1 MTTKTLEKYS
11 MHDGKCHLFQRERSP
26 YWWCGLHHQGKYIR
40 TSTKTTN
47 KSEAERFASKWYF
60 KKLNEIDSGEV
71 INEKITFEK
80 VKNQALIHYKGLVDR
95 NVRSGVTLEGI
106 ESILRSRVAPYFDK
120 INIKKID
127 NTTWHEFKEDILAK
141 YPQSKRGTLHQY
153 KNAIRVVLNEAYRR
167 GYIKVLPVF
176 KDEYK
181 SENNPRPW
189 FNRTEYKKLHIAIR
203 EHAEKLKYDRR
214 MYANA
219 LELYDYVIFAT
230 NTGLRV
236 GELQNLRFSDVR
248 IAVEKVDVKNNK
260 NLENWSWNKKE
271 SGWEFLYISN
281 IKGKRGT
288 GTCKSYYGAVSAFER
303 ICERRG
309 IKNPNT
315 SNEKLFLVH
324 HRVMFNVILEK
335 LGLKFTNDNPPAKRD
350 FVSLRATYI
359 CFRLLSGVPVYE
371 VATNCRTSVEMIEKS
386 YARLLSGR
394 MMQNINRTITIQSW
408 E

>member
-60 KKLNEIDSGEV
+60 KKLNEIDSGEI

-153 KNAIRVVLNEAYRR
+153 KNAIQ
-167 GYIKVLPVF
+167 
-176 KDEYK
+176 
-181 SENNPRPW
+181 
-189 FNRTEYKKLHIAIR
+189 TT
-203 EHAEKLKYDRR
+203 
-214 MYANA
+214 
-219 LELYDYVIFAT
+219 LYD
-230 NTGLRV
+230 
-236 GELQNLRFSDVR
+236 
-248 IAVEKVDVKNNK
+248 
-260 NLENWSWNKKE
+260 WS
-271 SGWEFLYISN
+271 L
-281 IKGKRGT
+281 
-288 GTCKSYYGAVSAFER
+288 
-303 ICERRG
+303 
-309 IKNPNT
+309 
-315 SNEKLFLVH
+315 
-324 HRVMFNVILEK
+324 
-335 LGLKFTNDNPPAKRD
+335 
-350 FVSLRATYI
+350 
-359 CFRLLSGVPVYE
+359 
-371 VATNCRTSVEMIEKS
+371 
-386 YARLLSGR
+386 
-394 MMQNINRTITIQSW
+394 
-408 E
+408 

>member
-1 MTTKTLEKYS
+1 MSRVLEKYS
-11 MHDGKCHLFQRERSP
+11 IHGGKCHVFQRPNSP
-26 YWWCGLHHQGKYIR
+26 FWWVGLHHEGKYIR
-40 TSTKTTN
+40 TSTKQIV
-47 KSEAERFASKWYF
+47 KLEAEKFASKWYF
-60 KKLNEIDSGEV
+60 KKLNEIDTGEI

-80 VKNQALIHYKGLVDR
+80 VKNQALIHYQGLVER
-95 NVRSGVTLEGI
+95 GVRSAITLEGI
-106 ESILRSRVAPYFDK
+106 QSILQSRVAPYFDK
-120 INIKKID
+120 MHIQKID
-127 NTTWHEFKEDILAK
+127 NTTWHEFKDYILKK

-153 KNAIRVVLNEAYRR
+153 KNAVRVVLNEAYRR
-167 GYIKVLPVF
+167 GYIKFLPVF
-176 KDEYK
+176 KDEYS

-189 FNRTEYKKLHIAIR
+189 FNPSEYKKLHIAIR
-203 EHAEKLKYDRR
+203 NHAEKLKYDRR

-230 NTGLRV
+230 NTGMRV
-236 GELQNLRFSDVR
+236 GELQNLRFSDVK
-248 IAVEKVDVKNNK
+248 IAVEKVDVKKNK
-260 NLENWSWNKKE
+260 DLENWSWNKKE
-271 SGWEFLYISN
+271 SGWEFLYINN

-288 GTCKSYYGAVSAFER
+288 GTCRSYYGAVSAFRR
-303 ICERRG
+303 ICERRS
-309 IKNPNT
+309 IKNSDT

-324 HRVMFNVILEK
+324 HRIMFNVILDR
-335 LGLKFTNDNPPAKRD
+335 LGLKYSNDNPPAKRD